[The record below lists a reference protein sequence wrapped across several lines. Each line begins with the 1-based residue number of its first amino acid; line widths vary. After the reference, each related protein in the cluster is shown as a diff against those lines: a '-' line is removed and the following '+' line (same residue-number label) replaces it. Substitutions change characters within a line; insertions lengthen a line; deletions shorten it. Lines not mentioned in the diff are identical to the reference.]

1 MRPRHI
7 ALAVL
12 VAALWGVNFVVIE
25 LGLGH
30 FPPLLFSALRFLA
43 AAVPA
48 IFLLGRPSV
57 AWKWVVGVGLVLG
70 VGKFGLLFI
79 GMDQGMPAGLS
90 SLVLQAQAVFT
101 ALFAALALSERPGR
115 VRLAGMAVALAGIGV
130 AAVDEG
136 AGGPVLAFVLVVGAA
151 ACWGVSNVLT
161 RRAAPADAL
170 TFMVWVSAVP
180 VLPLL
185 ALSLLFEG
193 PDQGMAALAA
203 LDWRGAGIIL
213 YVAWISTVFGFGAWG
228 FLLRRYPASSVAPFT
243 LLVPVFGM
251 SSAALVLG
259 EGVSPL
265 RWCAAA
271 LLVGGVALTSGVGGR
286 ARRTTAEPAPV
297 DTEAAAPVAART
309 EVAAPAVDAEAGA
322 PAAVHTQAAAPV
334 LVRPETGAAVS
345 GPASAPTTASG
356 RRSAAGA
363 PGPRPADPAAPP
375 RPGASA
381 SRTPSTPTSA
391 DPGGPR
397 TGPAAAPRSP
407 AAAE

>member
-115 VRLAGMAVALAGIGV
+115 VRLAGMAVALAGIAV

-203 LDWRGAGIIL
+203 LDWSGAGIIL

-286 ARRTTAEPAPV
+286 ARRTTAAPAPV
-297 DTEAAAPVAART
+297 DTEAAAPAAART

-345 GPASAPTTASG
+345 GPAPATASG
-356 RRSAAGA
+356 HRSAAGA
-363 PGPRPADPAAPP
+363 PGPRPAGPAAPP

>member
-25 LGLGH
+25 LGLDH

-57 AWKWVVGVGLVLG
+57 AWRWVVGVGLVLG

-90 SLVLQAQAVFT
+90 SLVLQIQAVFT

-115 VRLAGMAVALAGIGV
+115 IRVAGMTVALAGIVV

-151 ACWGVSNVLT
+151 ACWGVSNVFT
-161 RRAAPADAL
+161 RRAAPQDAL

-185 ALSLLFEG
+185 GLSLLFEG
-193 PDQGMAALAA
+193 PDRDAEALAA
-203 LDWRGAGIIL
+203 LDWSGVGIIL
-213 YVAWISTVFGFGAWG
+213 FVAWVSTVFGFGAWG
-228 FLLRRYPASSVAPFT
+228 FLLRQYPASSVAPFT

-251 SSAALVLG
+251 SSAAFVLG
-259 EGVSPL
+259 EDVSPL

-271 LLVGGVALTSGVGGR
+271 LLVGGVALTSGVGLRTATTLRSGR
-286 ARRTTAEPAPV
+286 TAAPLPEPDAGAV
-297 DTEAAAPVAART
+297 VTAAAGAVAT
-309 EVAAPAVDAEAGA
+309 AA
-322 PAAVHTQAAAPV
+322 
-334 LVRPETGAAVS
+334 
-345 GPASAPTTASG
+345 GPATASG
-356 RRSAAGA
+356 PRVAAGA
-363 PGPRPADPAAPP
+363 RVRRPADPAAPP
-375 RPGASA
+375 PPGASA
-381 SRTPSTPTSA
+381 SRTPSTPRCP
-391 DPGGPR
+391 DPSRPGTP
-397 TGPAAAPRSP
+397 PAAAPRSP
-407 AAAE
+407 AAAG